1 MEFENI
7 FPTIIGKSQLKCPDD
22 LYNTWINYIIN
33 LEKNEGKIR
42 SNKIT
47 NDNLTK
53 EERLL
58 DHYIFRDL
66 KFLILKEVKKY
77 VNKIDVP
84 LEDFFISNSW
94 GYVIGKDNDDGNY
107 HRHDNSFISGVFY
120 LTDGAPIE
128 FINPFNTTQII
139 KWAADIQENPSYF
152 HRISPFKGLL
162 ILFPSSLVHRVTKH
176 IEDNSRVCI
185 AFNIFPKGYFGTS
198 YGNFEL

>member
-33 LEKNEGKIR
+33 LEKNEGIIR
-42 SNKIT
+42 ANKIT
-47 NDNLTK
+47 SDNLTK

-84 LEDFFISNSW
+84 LEDFSISNSW
-94 GYVIGKDNDDGNY
+94 GYVVGKDNYDGNY
-107 HRHDNSFISGVFY
+107 HRHDNSFISGGFY

-128 FINPFNTTQII
+128 FLNPFNTTQII
-139 KWAADIQENPSYF
+139 KWATDIQENPF
-152 HRISPFKGLL
+152 
-162 ILFPSSLVHRVTKH
+162 LFPS
-176 IEDNSRVCI
+176 
-185 AFNIFPKGYFGTS
+185 Y
-198 YGNFEL
+198 